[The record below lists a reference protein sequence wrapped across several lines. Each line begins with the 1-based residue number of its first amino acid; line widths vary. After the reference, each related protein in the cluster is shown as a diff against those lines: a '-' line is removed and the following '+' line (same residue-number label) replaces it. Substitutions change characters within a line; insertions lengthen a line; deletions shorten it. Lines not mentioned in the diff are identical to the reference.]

1 LSGIFVSYR
10 RNDSQGEAGRLFD
23 DLVQEFG
30 QDMVF
35 MDVAAI
41 EAGRDFRKA
50 IEEGVTK
57 CGVLLVVIGLEWLN
71 AKDERGAR
79 RLDDPADFVRIETAS
94 ALRRD
99 IPVIPVLVRGA
110 KMPSTEQLPDDLKE
124 LAYRN
129 CIELTHAR
137 WKSDLQLLLEA
148 LRRLVA
154 GQRTSGSGVNAVA
167 VQTTELAMPLA
178 RPAASLDPDLMERV
192 RQELA
197 HHIGPIA
204 SIVVNRAVSHC
215 ASADELY
222 SKVAEEI
229 DSLGEREQFL
239 RRVTSSP
246 NALSVAAK
254 PITERVVTQTA
265 KTQSAAT
272 PAESTPVPVPES
284 SAPNQEKLEHAVAD
298 TISEAIPRR
307 GDARPAKGW
316 KYGMLAVAAIIV
328 LTVVALILL
337 SSRSRTRPASQ
348 DVSVAPAHASAAV
361 PVAPSPLAA
370 SAVTNRPALPV
381 ERPDR
386 EKERIAARR
395 FHVSPEVARSL
406 LISEVRPDYPRV
418 AVQAFVQGTVLL
430 DVDISKEGMVE
441 NLKATSGHPLLVPA
455 ALDAVKQWRYKP
467 FMLDGKAAAFSTQVE
482 VHFSLH

>member
-1 LSGIFVSYR
+1 
-10 RNDSQGEAGRLFD
+10 
-23 DLVQEFG
+23 
-30 QDMVF
+30 
-35 MDVAAI
+35 
-41 EAGRDFRKA
+41 
-50 IEEGVTK
+50 
-57 CGVLLVVIGLEWLN
+57 
-71 AKDERGAR
+71 
-79 RLDDPADFVRIETAS
+79 
-94 ALRRD
+94 
-99 IPVIPVLVRGA
+99 
-110 KMPSTEQLPDDLKE
+110 
-124 LAYRN
+124 
-129 CIELTHAR
+129 
-137 WKSDLQLLLEA
+137 
-148 LRRLVA
+148 
-154 GQRTSGSGVNAVA
+154 
-167 VQTTELAMPLA
+167 
-178 RPAASLDPDLMERV
+178 
-192 RQELA
+192 
-197 HHIGPIA
+197 
-204 SIVVNRAVSHC
+204 
-215 ASADELY
+215 
-222 SKVAEEI
+222 
-229 DSLGEREQFL
+229 
-239 RRVTSSP
+239 
-246 NALSVAAK
+246 
-254 PITERVVTQTA
+254 
-265 KTQSAAT
+265 
-272 PAESTPVPVPES
+272 
-284 SAPNQEKLEHAVAD
+284 
-298 TISEAIPRR
+298 
-307 GDARPAKGW
+307 
-316 KYGMLAVAAIIV
+316 MLAVAAIIV